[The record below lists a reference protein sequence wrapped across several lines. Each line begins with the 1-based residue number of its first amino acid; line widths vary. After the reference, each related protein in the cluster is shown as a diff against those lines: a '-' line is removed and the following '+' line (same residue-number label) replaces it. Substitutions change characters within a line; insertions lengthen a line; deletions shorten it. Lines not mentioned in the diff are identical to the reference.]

1 MGRVYSSNWAMY
13 TLQAGGGENTGRGWG
28 EHRQGVGRT
37 QAGGGE
43 NTSRGWGE
51 HRQGVGRTQAGGGG
65 NTSRGWGEHRQGVG
79 RTQEYYFLGDQVSS
93 VHTNARAQSH

>member
-43 NTSRGWGE
+43 NTLNTGSLRHITQPFCRLRPLKWSATNPTVC
-51 HRQGVGRTQAGGGG
+51 GVTVELAP
-65 NTSRGWGEHRQGVG
+65 
-79 RTQEYYFLGDQVSS
+79 S
-93 VHTNARAQSH
+93 VDN